1 MYVVIS
7 AKQIAMLMLR
17 TLVYVD

>member
-7 AKQIAMLMLR
+7 AKQFAMLMLR

>member
-17 TLVYVD
+17 TRVYVD